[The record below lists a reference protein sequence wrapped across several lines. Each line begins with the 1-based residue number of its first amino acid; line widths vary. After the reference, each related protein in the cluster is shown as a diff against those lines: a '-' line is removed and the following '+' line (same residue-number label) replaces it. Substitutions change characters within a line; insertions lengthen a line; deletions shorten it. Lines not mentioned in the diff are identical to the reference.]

1 VLPVNEPG
9 DEALLQRTA
18 AGDDAAFEALVR
30 RFEQPL
36 FRFLRRV
43 TGSPQTAD
51 DIRTWTYLR
60 VYEKARQYRGG
71 SARAWVFR
79 IAWRGAVN
87 ALRRERG
94 RRAERP
100 WSLAGTEL
108 AAAPPVDA
116 ALDLREEGE
125 RLRQVLDAMDGR
137 TRALLWLCAAERM
150 PLEEAARVLRRPAS
164 TLRYQLN
171 KALERARREMRSPL
185 GVKIQLANRHELC

>member
-1 VLPVNEPG
+1 VNEPG

-51 DIRTWTYLR
+51 DVRTWTYLR
-60 VYEKARQYRGG
+60 VYEKARQYRDG

-87 ALRRERG
+87 ALRRERA
-94 RRAERP
+94 RRVERP
-100 WSLAGTEL
+100 WSLDGAEL
-108 AAAPPVDA
+108 AASSVPADA
-116 ALDLREEGE
+116 ALDVREESE

-150 PLEEAARVLRRPAS
+150 PLDEAARVLRRPAS

-171 KALERARREMRSPL
+171 KALERARREMRAPL
-185 GVKIQLANRHELC
+185 GVKIQLANGHEL